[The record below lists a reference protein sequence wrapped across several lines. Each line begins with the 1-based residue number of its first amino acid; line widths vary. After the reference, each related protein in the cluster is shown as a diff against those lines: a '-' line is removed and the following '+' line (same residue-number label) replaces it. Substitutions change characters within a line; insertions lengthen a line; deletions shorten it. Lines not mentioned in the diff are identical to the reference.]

1 VAGLLAG
8 RRALVTGGASGI
20 GLATAR
26 RMVAEGA
33 AVAILDVDAEGAARA
48 ARELG
53 AVAVAADVAGADAV
67 TAAVAEAASRLG
79 GLDVLFHNA
88 GTSSLASL
96 HRHAPADF
104 ERVVRVNLLGAFHA
118 LRAAIPL
125 LLRSERADGGAGV
138 IVTNASGSG
147 VRPTSG
153 ESAYS
158 AAKAGVIALTKSVA
172 LEYGPR
178 IRANAVSPGVIRTP
192 LSEALFRMPGAL
204 EPVTEATPLGR
215 PGTADDVADAVVF
228 LASDLARFVTG
239 QNLVVDGGLGL
250 AQAGIDPVVRAL
262 VTRLEGQP
270 CREPGDSG

>member
-1 VAGLLAG
+1 M
-8 RRALVTGGASGI
+8 TGGASGI

>member
-1 VAGLLAG
+1 
-8 RRALVTGGASGI
+8 VTGGASGI

-26 RMVAEGA
+26 RMAAEGA
-33 AVAILDVDAEGAARA
+33 ALALLDVDSTGVVRA
-48 ARELG
+48 ASELG
-53 AVAVAADVAGADAV
+53 ALALVADVGDANAV
-67 TAAVAEAASRLG
+67 TAAFTAAASRLG

-88 GTSSLASL
+88 GTSGLASL
-96 HRHAPADF
+96 HRHEPADF
-104 ERVVRVNLLGAFHA
+104 ERLVRVNLLGTFHA

-125 LLRSERADGGAGV
+125 LLASRSDGGPAGA

-147 VRPTSG
+147 ERPTSG

-192 LSEALFRMPGAL
+192 MSEALFRMPGAMQ
-204 EPVTEATPLGR
+204 PVTDATPLGR
-215 PGTADDVADAVVF
+215 AGTAEDVADVVVF
-228 LASDLARFVTG
+228 LASELARFVTG

-250 AQAGIDPVVRAL
+250 AQAGIDPVVRGL
-262 VTRLEGQP
+262 VARLEG
-270 CREPGDSG
+270 RSGPS

>member
-1 VAGLLAG
+1 VTGLLAG

-26 RMVAEGA
+26 RMAAAGA
-33 AVAILDVDAEGAARA
+33 AVAVLDGDAEGASRA
-48 ARELG
+48 AAELG
-53 AVAVAADVAGADAV
+53 GVAVVADVADAE
-67 TAAVAEAASRLG
+67 AVATVCAEAASRLG

-88 GTSSLASL
+88 GTSALASL

-104 ERVVRVNLLGAFHA
+104 ERLVRVNLLGTFHA

-125 LLRSERADGGAGV
+125 LLASEAERGSAGA

-192 LSEALFRMPGAL
+192 MSEALFHLPGAM
-204 EPVTEATPLGR
+204 EPVTGATPLGR
-215 PGTADDVADAVVF
+215 AGTPEDVADVVVF

-250 AQAGIDPVVRAL
+250 AQAGIDPVVRGLAA
-262 VTRLEGQP
+262 RLEG
-270 CREPGDSG
+270 RSSEPRGSG